1 MSVSE
6 GARPRGGDSVI
17 STGDLRKGVIIEI
30 DKQLFSVLDYQHQKV
45 GRGSAQVRMRIRNVR
60 SGAISDTTVQ
70 AGTKFPRVRL
80 EQRNMSFLYA
90 EENAYYFMD
99 QETYDQIA
107 LTAQQLGEAVNYLKD
122 GIVLQV
128 QFYENEPVAVDLP
141 ITVELR
147 IEETDPGFR
156 GDTATGGTKPAKLET
171 GLTVQVPLFVN
182 QGDTIKVDT
191 RTGTYLERV

>member
-1 MSVSE
+1 M
-6 GARPRGGDSVI
+6 I
-17 STGDLRKGVIIEI
+17 STGDLRKGIIVEMDGDLYAI
-30 DKQLFSVLDYQHQKV
+30 MDYQHQKI
-45 GRGSAQVRMRIRNVR
+45 GRGSAQVRLRRRNIR

-80 EQRNMSFLYA
+80 EQRQMQYLYA

-122 GIVLQV
+122 GMVLQV

-141 ITVELR
+141 ITVEL
-147 IEETDPGFR
+147 EVVETAPGFK
-156 GDTATGGTKPAKLET
+156 GDTAAGGTKPAKTET
-171 GLTVQVPLFVN
+171 GLVVNVPLFVN
-182 QGDTIKVDT
+182 EGERIKIDT
-191 RTGTYLERV
+191 RTGAYLERV